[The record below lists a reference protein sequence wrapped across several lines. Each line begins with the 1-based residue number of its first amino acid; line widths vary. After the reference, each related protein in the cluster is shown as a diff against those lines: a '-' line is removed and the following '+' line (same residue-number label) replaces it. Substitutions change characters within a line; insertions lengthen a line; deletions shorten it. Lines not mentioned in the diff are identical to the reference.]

1 MGRMRGRI
9 GRLFPFLHF
18 SVVFTFRRRQRLTV
32 RGLGVIFGVSAT
44 ASLGFVANGSLRC
57 GTGVFFVVADTGS
70 RSSAAPALA
79 VKRKQAEVAL
89 VRAGRARRAALPVRR
104 EEADPGVA
112 QGLPRPLEHRG
123 RPARIAVVVNPH
135 SLCNLPESSVS
146 RARCGE
152 LVDNNVNWRS
162 LVAYP
167 RHHTDR
173 RRGLPLRVRVLPQ
186 MVEGWLRRR
195 GEVDRRRRI
204 GRAERTGSGLAA
216 AGRRRRSNL
225 KTGGRRRQKSEI
237 CRRERGPAREG
248 MGVK

>member
-57 GTGVFFVVADTGS
+57 GTGVFFVVADSGS
-70 RSSAAPALA
+70 SNSGAAPALA
-79 VKRKQAEVAL
+79 VKRKQAEIAL
-89 VRAGRARRAALPVRR
+89 VRAGGARRAAVPVRR

-135 SLCNLPESSVS
+135 SLCNLPESGVS

-162 LVAYP
+162 LGAYP
-167 RHHTDR
+167 RHPKDR

-195 GEVDRRRRI
+195 ARWIVALASAALSGRGAGWWRRAGGGAATSRPAGAGDRRARFA
-204 GRAERTGSGLAA
+204 GGNGGQLAKA
-216 AGRRRRSNL
+216 CG
-225 KTGGRRRQKSEI
+225 
-237 CRRERGPAREG
+237 
-248 MGVK
+248 